1 MALEQ
6 GQTTSFKL
14 RCLSVLS
21 GATLKMALY
30 TEDAALGPDTAVYT
44 TDGEVTGS
52 GYTAGGVIL
61 ANVVITTSGTTAYL
75 SFDAPEWDPA
85 EFSARGA
92 LIYDATDSDSAVAV
106 LDFGATKVAT
116 TRFAPSMPLAT
127 ATTAL
132 IRLE

>member
-30 TEDAALGPDTAVYT
+30 TEEAALGPSTTVYT
-44 TDGEVTGS
+44 TDGEVSGT
-52 GYTAGGVIL
+52 GYTAGGVPL
-61 ANVVITTSGTTAYL
+61 TNVVITTSGTTAYL

-92 LIYDATDSDSAVAV
+92 LIYDAADSDSTVAV
-106 LDFGATKVAT
+106 LDFGATKTVT

>member
-14 RCLSVLS
+14 RCLSVLN

-30 TEDAALGPDTAVYT
+30 TDEAALGPTTTVYT
-44 TDGEVTGS
+44 TDGEVVGT
-52 GYTAGGVIL
+52 GYTAGGVAL
-61 ANVVITTSGTTAYL
+61 TNVAIGTDGTTAYL
-75 SFDAPEWDPA
+75 SFDAPVWDPA
-85 EFSARGA
+85 EFSVRGA
-92 LIYDATDSDSAVAV
+92 LIYDADDSNSTVAV
-106 LDFGATKVAT
+106 LDFGATKTAA